1 MITER
6 CKSIIIVGIML
17 LFLGFVINNFYVL
30 LLGVFLLLGAVID
43 IPIFEASIDV
53 NKDLQLE
60 RFYDKDKVFVNDFL
74 QVSIRIK
81 NAGNKNYN
89 FIEVF
94 DVFPPEAFNLVL
106 GENWIG
112 TRLDARSEITFSY
125 ILQAKLRGVY
135 NLGPAQ
141 LVVRDRLGLHF
152 ETTGLPVVTE
162 CLVYPDYQDIKRMEA
177 FASKRRQG
185 ILYGAHASR
194 MKGLGSD
201 FYGIRDYETSDEFRR
216 IDWKASARKEDKFLI
231 REYESE
237 KNIRVMIFLDVSKSM
252 TRGKFEVDKLEYSIR
267 ASILLANLALERRDN
282 VGLMLFS
289 DRLHYFLEPS
299 ANTRQIYH
307 IMDNLAK
314 AQAKGKKVLKEAM
327 DYAVKRI
334 SKASFFFLITDMEDV
349 KDEFIEALQIART
362 YKHQV
367 IVISPFGP
375 WFEGRPEEL
384 SDVDKA
390 LSSAISE
397 ELWAKRTEL
406 KRKMRNL
413 GINCIDVGPDDFF
426 PVVINEYQKAKK
438 AGKGLM

>member
-6 CKSIIIVGIML
+6 CRSLIIMGML
-17 LFLGFVINNFYVL
+17 MLFLSFVINNCY
-30 LLGVFLLLGAVID
+30 FLLLGAVID
-43 IPIFEASIDV
+43 IPFFEKSVSV
-53 NKDLQLE
+53 NEDLKLE

-74 QVSIRIK
+74 QVSIKIT
-81 NAGNKNYN
+81 NIGNKTYN
-89 FIEVF
+89 FIEVY
-94 DVFPPEAFNLVL
+94 DIFPPEAFTLIL

-112 TRLDARSEITFSY
+112 TRLDAKSEITFSY

-135 NLGPAQ
+135 NIGPAQ
-141 LVVRDRLGLHF
+141 LVVRDRLGFHF
-152 ETTGLPVVTE
+152 EKSDLPIVTE

-177 FASKRRQG
+177 FASKRRLG
-185 ILYGAHASR
+185 ILYGIHSSR

-216 IDWKASARKEDKFLI
+216 IDWKASAKQTDKFLI

-237 KNIRVMIFLDVSKSM
+237 KNIRILILLDVSKTM
-252 TRGKFEVDKLEYSIR
+252 TRGKFEIDKLEYSIR

-299 ANTRQIYH
+299 ANARQIYY
-307 IMDNLAK
+307 IMDHLAK

-327 DYAVKRI
+327 DYVIKRI
-334 SKASFFFLITDMEDV
+334 SKASFFFLITDMEET
-349 KDEFIEALQIART
+349 KDEFLEALKVARS

-390 LSSAISE
+390 LASAISE
-397 ELWAKRTEL
+397 ELWEKRMEL
-406 KRKMRNL
+406 KQKMRNL

-438 AGKGLM
+438 VGKGLM